1 MPKLLSFFF
10 SISCKKMRE
19 ETVKVQKE
27 MDNFSDSKF
36 GT

>member
-1 MPKLLSFFF
+1 
-10 SISCKKMRE
+10 MRE